1 MLPRTGDDF
10 GKPVFSEG
18 PEGQGM
24 SISRRDFLG
33 GTGAAGTRAL
43 FGSLGLSLRPSI
55 VFAET
60 VQPQRGAITTTICP
74 FCGVGC
80 GLIVEAREGRVLNTE
95 GDPDHPINEGSLC
108 SKGAAL
114 YQVSQNERR
123 LQKIRYRKPGGA
135 DWEELSWDQAIPMIV
150 ERVKKTRDATWVGQ
164 RDGLTLNHTTG
175 IGSLGGA
182 ALDNEECYLLAKAMR
197 GLGVIWLEHQA
208 RI

>member
-1 MLPRTGDDF
+1 M
-10 GKPVFSEG
+10 
-18 PEGQGM
+18 
-24 SISRRDFLG
+24 
-33 GTGAAGTRAL
+33 
-43 FGSLGLSLRPSI
+43 
-55 VFAET
+55 
-60 VQPQRGAITTTICP
+60 
-74 FCGVGC
+74 
-80 GLIVEAREGRVLNTE
+80 
-95 GDPDHPINEGSLC
+95 
-108 SKGAAL
+108 
-114 YQVSQNERR
+114 SQNERR